1 MLMPQ
6 LRYVPFLLGMINFF
20 LYWKEVN
27 LVIFYLHRAMLS
39 LLLFLFQAQD
49 MLADAV
55 HMAFKQLVIALQSE
69 LELVLPSLLSDR

>member
-1 MLMPQ
+1 
-6 LRYVPFLLGMINFF
+6 
-20 LYWKEVN
+20 
-27 LVIFYLHRAMLS
+27 
-39 LLLFLFQAQD
+39 

>member
-1 MLMPQ
+1 MPS
-6 LRYVPFLLGMINFF
+6 LLLTLVLGMIFFF
-20 LYWKEVN
+20 LYWKEVHF
-27 LVIFYLHRAMLS
+27 VIFFLRCAMLS
-39 LLLFLFQAQD
+39 HLVLLFQAQD

>member
-1 MLMPQ
+1 MPS
-6 LRYVPFLLGMINFF
+6 LLLTRVLGMIFFF

-27 LVIFYLHRAMLS
+27 LVIFFLRCAMLS
-39 LLLFLFQAQD
+39 HLVFLFQAQD

>member
-1 MLMPQ
+1 
-6 LRYVPFLLGMINFF
+6 
-20 LYWKEVN
+20 
-27 LVIFYLHRAMLS
+27 MLS
-39 LLLFLFQAQD
+39 QLVFLFQAQD